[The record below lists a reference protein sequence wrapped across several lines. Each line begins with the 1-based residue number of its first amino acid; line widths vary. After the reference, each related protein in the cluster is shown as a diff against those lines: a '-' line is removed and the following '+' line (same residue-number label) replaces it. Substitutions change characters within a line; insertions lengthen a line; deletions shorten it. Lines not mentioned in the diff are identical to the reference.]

1 MQTFENF
8 YTTEAIAKKLPER
21 LKFFRTKAKMTTQE
35 VGNFLN
41 KTAST
46 VTMWEKGKALP
57 NVETMLKICNLY
69 EISDINELIAE
80 AAITKNKNITE
91 FNKLNR
97 TEQNLIKLWRSSK
110 PHIRAAIT
118 TLMKECL

>member
-1 MQTFENF
+1 
-8 YTTEAIAKKLPER
+8 
-21 LKFFRTKAKMTTQE
+21 MTTQE

-69 EISDINELIAE
+69 EISDINELIDGTE
-80 AAITKNKNITE
+80 MTKNKNITE
-91 FNKLNR
+91 LNKLNR

>member
-69 EISDINELIAE
+69 EISDINELIAGAE
-80 AAITKNKNITE
+80 ITKNKNITE